1 MYFSIFLLQLNNQ
14 NNKPSCY

>member
-1 MYFSIFLLQLNNQ
+1 MYFFIFLLQLNNQ